1 MIEARGQAE
10 TFRDAAENTL
20 AIQTRANERE
30 EALQKE
36 VAAHET
42 RLRSVEKRC
51 VELLQVK
58 MEKEKELL
66 ALQSALEK
74 AKKEEEAMRETW
86 EEMKKEKCLAVRRA
100 EKSIQQV
107 YEEKEEEVSRVRRRL
122 KEMEEEAEKE
132 AEEAARKW
140 EAERVALEGCVEAVK
155 REAAEKEMKMREAK
169 EKELKEVK
177 EAKERELR
185 ELREAKEKEL
195 KEVKEAKEKEVKE
208 LTNNHRMEVEAKLK
222 ELQARLEKEAEE
234 RRSALE
240 MKMVRSKEKA
250 LSDQQTVF
258 QRELGEGV
266 TQAEARE
273 TALRAQCDAE
283 KRELQAVL
291 EKEGEEYRRVISDL
305 RGSLAAKDV
314 EMKQKA
320 QLAAE
325 LQTKVQEQEET
336 LQALQRAL
344 VLGQGTRVAEG
355 DTGDATKEE
364 IPAGL
369 LERAKEQEK
378 ERKELIQKLEKEVEE
393 KEKAMQRLEKDL
405 EAERTERRDESK
417 RGGSGGW

>member
-36 VAAHET
+36 VAARET

-155 REAAEKEMKMREAK
+155 REAAEKEMKMREEK
-169 EKELKEVK
+169 EKELK
-177 EAKERELR
+177 
-185 ELREAKEKEL
+185 ELREAKEKEV

-250 LSDQQTVF
+250 LSDQQMVF

-320 QLAAE
+320 ELAAE

>member
-155 REAAEKEMKMREAK
+155 REAAEKEMKM
-169 EKELKEVK
+169 
-177 EAKERELR
+177 
-185 ELREAKEKEL
+185 REAKEKEL

>member
-36 VAAHET
+36 VAARET

-155 REAAEKEMKMREAK
+155 REAAEKEMKMREEK
-169 EKELKEVK
+169 EK
-177 EAKERELR
+177 ELR

-320 QLAAE
+320 ELAAE

-355 DTGDATKEE
+355 DTGGATKEE

-405 EAERTERRDESK
+405 EAERTERKDESK

>member
-36 VAAHET
+36 VAARET

-155 REAAEKEMKMREAK
+155 REAAEKEMKMREEK
-169 EKELKEVK
+169 EK
-177 EAKERELR
+177 ELR

-320 QLAAE
+320 ELAAE

-355 DTGDATKEE
+355 DTGGATKEE

-393 KEKAMQRLEKDL
+393 KEKAMQRLDKDL

>member
-36 VAAHET
+36 VAARET

-140 EAERVALEGCVEAVK
+140 EAERVALEGSLV
-155 REAAEKEMKMREAK
+155 RG
-169 EKELKEVK
+169 
-177 EAKERELR
+177 LR
-185 ELREAKEKEL
+185 QI
-195 KEVKEAKEKEVKE
+195 
-208 LTNNHRMEVEAKLK
+208 RMECHHFRL
-222 ELQARLEKEAEE
+222 LQ
-234 RRSALE
+234 
-240 MKMVRSKEKA
+240 
-250 LSDQQTVF
+250 
-258 QRELGEGV
+258 
-266 TQAEARE
+266 
-273 TALRAQCDAE
+273 
-283 KRELQAVL
+283 
-291 EKEGEEYRRVISDL
+291 
-305 RGSLAAKDV
+305 
-314 EMKQKA
+314 
-320 QLAAE
+320 QL
-325 LQTKVQEQEET
+325 
-336 LQALQRAL
+336 
-344 VLGQGTRVAEG
+344 
-355 DTGDATKEE
+355 
-364 IPAGL
+364 
-369 LERAKEQEK
+369 
-378 ERKELIQKLEKEVEE
+378 
-393 KEKAMQRLEKDL
+393 
-405 EAERTERRDESK
+405 
-417 RGGSGGW
+417 